1 MRLILLG
8 PPGAGKGTQATRLAK
23 RFNLLHLSTGDM
35 LRAAV
40 TARSPIGL
48 KVKNVMER
56 GDLVSDDI
64 VIDIISERIDE
75 PDAANGFILDGF
87 PRTVAQAEALS
98 DLLDEKGLTLDCVIA
113 IAVEDEALIE
123 RITGRYS
130 CVKCGAGYHDV
141 YHNPVVE
148 GVCDTCDGTE
158 FKRRADD
165 NVETVKSRLLAYHG
179 QTVPLI
185 DHYTLRKLLTTVD
198 GMANIDHI
206 TEEIA
211 GVMAEISG

>member
-23 RFNLLHLSTGDM
+23 RFNILHLSTGDM

-40 TARSPIGL
+40 AAGTPVGL
-48 KVKNVMER
+48 RVKDVMER
-56 GDLVSDDI
+56 GELVSDDI
-64 VIDIISERIDE
+64 VIDIISDRVDE
-75 PDAANGFILDGF
+75 PDAADGFILDGF

-98 DLLDEKGLTLDCVIA
+98 VLLEEKGLTLDCVIA
-113 IAVEDEALIE
+113 IAVKDEALIE

-130 CVKCGAGYHDV
+130 CAKCGAGYHDV
-141 YHNPVVE
+141 YHNPKVE
-148 GVCDTCDGTE
+148 GVCDTCGGTE
-158 FKRRADD
+158 FIRRADD

-185 DHYTLRKLLTTVD
+185 DHYTLKKLLTNVD
-198 GMANIDHI
+198 GMANIDDI

-211 GVMAEISG
+211 GVMAGISG